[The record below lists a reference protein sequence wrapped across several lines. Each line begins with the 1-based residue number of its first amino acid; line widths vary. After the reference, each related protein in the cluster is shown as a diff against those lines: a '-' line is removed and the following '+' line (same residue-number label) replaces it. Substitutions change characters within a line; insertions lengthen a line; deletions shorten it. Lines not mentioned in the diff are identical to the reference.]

1 MNREKI
7 LLGQTLLKQS
17 DNKVQGNFLEIDGEK
32 FYRIEHYDQMPDF
45 FMTIVSDSDQW
56 MFISSNG
63 SLSAGRKDRD
73 HALFPY
79 YTDDKIHDYYD
90 LTGSKTVILAQRGD
104 HTSLWKPFSKELA
117 NVYRTDRYLLK
128 SIYGNKIIFQ
138 ERNFDLELDFQY
150 GWFFSDKYGF
160 VKRSRLVN
168 FGAGSVKLQVL
179 DGIRN
184 ILPSGV
190 DYNFQNEYS
199 NLLDGYKKSELIEDT
214 KLGLFMLSSIPVDK
228 AEPSESL
235 NATTVWSFGLADSK
249 VLISDKQ
256 LGNFI
261 TGAPLQTETDI
272 RASRGAYFIN
282 ADVFLPGQKEKEWFF
297 VCEVD
302 QSTTGVANLNHFLE
316 ADNNFFGLI
325 NADIEKGTDKLV
337 SFVASADGL
346 QKSSDEL
353 CTARHFSNILFNIMR
368 GGIYVNNY
376 MIATEDLKRFIR
388 DTNKTVEP
396 EAEEL
401 LAKKS
406 PEISIQDLHLL
417 AKQSSNSSLIR
428 ICNEYLPLTFSRRH
442 GDPSRPWNQFSI
454 DSRNEDGSPKFDF
467 QGNWRDIFQNWE
479 ALSISFPEFVENII
493 SKFVN
498 ATTADGYN
506 PYRIMRKGIDWE
518 CPDPDDPW
526 SYIGYWGDHQII
538 YLQKLLELSD
548 SYHPGRIDQM
558 LAEEVCAYANVPY
571 RIKSYAEIV
580 SDPKNTIVFDG
591 ELNKRIRA
599 MVGEMGSDGRLL
611 CIGDNKVYHVNLTE
625 KILVILLAKLINFI
639 PEAGIWLNTQRPEW
653 NDANNALVGNGASMV
668 TLCYLRRFMS
678 FWKTVFNRSAYAS
691 VNISVELKTLFDNVS
706 GIFSSNKQLIGTGF
720 SDSERRRFADVL
732 GEAGTVYRRSI
743 YTNSFSG
750 EKTQVGMDQL
760 IQFLTLSL
768 EYIDQS
774 ISKNRRDDGLYHSYN
789 LVSFDNDTIS
799 IRHLY
804 EMLEGQVAV
813 LSSGYLSPSESLEVL
828 RALKKSD
835 LFRADQYSYLLY
847 PDRRLPGFIEKNN
860 IPVGIVIGSELLNRL
875 IADKETSIV
884 STDLTGGIHFHGSFR
899 NAGVLDSALESLDEE
914 KYGQLVKKEKSMILN
929 IYEKLFDHQSFTG
942 RSGTFYAYEGLGSI
956 YWHMV
961 SKLLLAA
968 QESFFQAMNVSVE
981 RGLSAQLRESYFDIK
996 AGIGMYKSPLL
1007 YGAFPT
1013 DAYSHTPGNSGARQ
1027 PGMTGQ
1033 VKEDVISR
1041 MRELGV
1047 AVEGGKVRF
1056 DTLLLNPAEFMDRDE
1071 LFSYQAIDGSIGSVQ
1086 LSANQ
1091 LAFTLCQVPVIYSAS
1106 DRREIEVIFNS
1117 GEALIIEGDLLDV
1130 QSSNKIFNRTGEIRQ
1145 LKVSVRR
1152 HS

>member
-1 MNREKI
+1 
-7 LLGQTLLKQS
+7 
-17 DNKVQGNFLEIDGEK
+17 
-32 FYRIEHYDQMPDF
+32 
-45 FMTIVSDSDQW
+45 
-56 MFISSNG
+56 
-63 SLSAGRKDRD
+63 
-73 HALFPY
+73 
-79 YTDDKIHDYYD
+79 
-90 LTGSKTVILAQRGD
+90 
-104 HTSLWKPFSKELA
+104 
-117 NVYRTDRYLLK
+117 
-128 SIYGNKIIFQ
+128 
-138 ERNFDLELDFQY
+138 
-150 GWFFSDKYGF
+150 
-160 VKRSRLVN
+160 
-168 FGAGSVKLQVL
+168 
-179 DGIRN
+179 
-184 ILPSGV
+184 
-190 DYNFQNEYS
+190 
-199 NLLDGYKKSELIEDT
+199 
-214 KLGLFMLSSIPVDK
+214 
-228 AEPSESL
+228 
-235 NATTVWSFGLADSK
+235 
-249 VLISDKQ
+249 
-256 LGNFI
+256 
-261 TGAPLQTETDI
+261 
-272 RASRGAYFIN
+272 
-282 ADVFLPGQKEKEWFF
+282 
-297 VCEVD
+297 
-302 QSTTGVANLNHFLE
+302 
-316 ADNNFFGLI
+316 
-325 NADIEKGTDKLV
+325 
-337 SFVASADGL
+337 
-346 QKSSDEL
+346 
-353 CTARHFSNILFNIMR
+353 
-368 GGIYVNNY
+368 
-376 MIATEDLKRFIR
+376 
-388 DTNKTVEP
+388 
-396 EAEEL
+396 
-401 LAKKS
+401 
-406 PEISIQDLHLL
+406 
-417 AKQSSNSSLIR
+417 
-428 ICNEYLPLTFSRRH
+428 
-442 GDPSRPWNQFSI
+442 
-454 DSRNEDGSPKFDF
+454 
-467 QGNWRDIFQNWE
+467 
-479 ALSISFPEFVENII
+479 
-493 SKFVN
+493 
-498 ATTADGYN
+498 
-506 PYRIMRKGIDWE
+506 
-518 CPDPDDPW
+518 
-526 SYIGYWGDHQII
+526 
-538 YLQKLLELSD
+538 
-548 SYHPGRIDQM
+548 
-558 LAEEVCAYANVPY
+558 
-571 RIKSYAEIV
+571 
-580 SDPKNTIVFDG
+580 
-591 ELNKRIRA
+591 
-599 MVGEMGSDGRLL
+599 
-611 CIGDNKVYHVNLTE
+611 
-625 KILVILLAKLINFI
+625 
-639 PEAGIWLNTQRPEW
+639 
-653 NDANNALVGNGASMV
+653 
-668 TLCYLRRFMS
+668 
-678 FWKTVFNRSAYAS
+678 
-691 VNISVELKTLFDNVS
+691 
-706 GIFSSNKQLIGTGF
+706 
-720 SDSERRRFADVL
+720 
-732 GEAGTVYRRSI
+732 
-743 YTNSFSG
+743 
-750 EKTQVGMDQL
+750 MDQL

-847 PDRRLPGFIEKNN
+847 PDRRLPGFTEKNN